1 MPHDAPLVTTIA
13 AAFAAAWLLGTLAT
27 RLGLSPIV
35 GYLLAGVLI
44 GPSTPGF
51 VGDLKL
57 AAQLADVGVVLL
69 MFGVGLHFHVKDLL
83 AVKGVAIP
91 GALLQSS
98 VATLLGVAI
107 GSALGWPLRASLVVG
122 LALAVAST
130 VVLLRALEDRQLLGT
145 IHGHVAIGWL
155 IVEDILTVIVLVA
168 IPALAGVGGA
178 TSSSLLSVV
187 GLALGKLV
195 VLVVLVL
202 AAGSGLVPRVLE
214 QAARLRSRELFTLT
228 VVAIAVAVAT
238 ASALFF
244 GASLALG
251 AFLAGIVVGQSRLSQ
266 QAAVDVLP
274 LRDAFA
280 VLFFVSVGMLF
291 EPAFLW
297 REPGLFL
304 AAMAV
309 VLVGKPLAAVAVVAV
324 LGYSTRTAL
333 TVALGLAQIG
343 EFSFI
348 LADVARAHDLLPAAG
363 QNVLVACAVVSIAL
377 NPLLFGRL
385 DRLEEGL
392 RASPRLWRWL
402 NARSERRRDSVN
414 AGTASSVQQSRGPL
428 AVVVGYG
435 PVGQTVD
442 RLIRQAGMQT
452 VVVDLNV
459 DTVNAL
465 ARDGRLAL
473 YGDASQAA
481 ILKQAGIG
489 HASHLVITLPHSVN
503 RGPLIA
509 AARQLNATLKIFVRA
524 RYLRERRE
532 LEQAGATAVC
542 FEEAEAVVALARLVL
557 ADVGVEAAAIERES
571 ARIREQLASEP

>member
-13 AAFAAAWLLGTLAT
+13 AAFAAAWLLGTLAS

-51 VGDLKL
+51 VGDVKL
-57 AAQLADVGVVLL
+57 ATQLADIGVVLL

-83 AVKGVAIP
+83 AVKGIAIP

-107 GSALGWPLRASLVVG
+107 GTALGWPLRGSLVVG

-130 VVLLRALEDRQLLGT
+130 VVLLRALEDRQLVGT

-168 IPALAGVGGA
+168 IPALAGVGGE
-178 TSSSLLSVV
+178 TPGSLAGVI

-202 AAGSGLVPRVLE
+202 VAGSGLVPRALE

-228 VVAIAVAVAT
+228 VVAVAVAVAT

-244 GASLALG
+244 GVSLALG

-266 QAAVDVLP
+266 QAANDVLP

-291 EPAFLW
+291 DPAFLW
-297 REPGLFL
+297 REPLLFL

-309 VLVGKPLAAVAVVAV
+309 VLVGKPIAAVVVVAL

-348 LADVARAHDLLPAAG
+348 LADVARAHELLPAAG

-377 NPLLFGRL
+377 NPLLFAWL
-385 DRLEEGL
+385 DPLEARL

-402 NARSERRRDSVN
+402 NARSERRRDRVN
-414 AGTASSVQQSRGPL
+414 AGTAGAVERARSPL

-442 RLIRQAGMQT
+442 QLIRQAGMET
-452 VVVDLNV
+452 VVIDLNV
-459 DTVNAL
+459 DTISAL

-473 YGDASQAA
+473 FGDASQAS
-481 ILKQAGIG
+481 ILKQAGID

-542 FEEAEAVVALARLVL
+542 FEEEEAVVALARAVL
-557 ADVGVEAAAIERES
+557 RDVGVEGPAIERES
-571 ARIREQLASEP
+571 ERIREQLASGT